1 MPAND
6 PNDEESPFLVSLYE
20 ARRRWGDWL
29 ASPSP
34 PRSAAEATVAR
45 RLVRELDQSIA
56 LLEGKDAERDLI
68 SVICHDLKDPL
79 ASIIMG
85 TGFLRKTLAAED
97 AAGRRVVDA
106 VMRSADRMTS
116 LVNDFHDLAKL
127 EASRLPIDA
136 RACDVVPFLRDS
148 VAAQRASAA
157 EKNIVLEADLPS
169 SETLA
174 ICDRARVSQIVEKIL
189 ANAIRFT
196 GTGGRVRVHAAKTD
210 GVIRVVIEDTG
221 RGIPADRV
229 ATIFDYA
236 ANARRTPRDGPGLGL
251 AIARGI
257 VEAQR
262 GTIAVES
269 RVGEGTRF
277 TFTLPAA

>member
-1 MPAND
+1 M
-6 PNDEESPFLVSLYE
+6 
-20 ARRRWGDWL
+20 
-29 ASPSP
+29 
-34 PRSAAEATVAR
+34 AR

-56 LLEGKDAERDLI
+56 LLEGKEGERDLI

-85 TGFLRKTLAAED
+85 TGFLRKTLAAD
-97 AAGRRVVDA
+97 DTAGRRVVDA

-127 EASRLPIDA
+127 EAARLTIDA
-136 RACDVVPFLRDS
+136 RACDVVPFLRETA
-148 VAAQRASAA
+148 AAQRANAA
-157 EKNIVLEADLPS
+157 EKKVTLETELPS
-169 SETLA
+169 SETVA
-174 ICDRARVSQIVEKIL
+174 ICDRARVAQIVEKIL
-189 ANAIRFT
+189 VNAIRFT
-196 GTGGRVRVHAAKTD
+196 GAGGRVTLRAVKTD
-210 GVIRVVIEDTG
+210 GVVQVAIEDNG
-221 RGIPADRV
+221 RGIPADRL